1 MNTVDFLQLWLSAQR
16 VRYSSVGGE
25 NHGYKNPAPCLVL
38 KNGEVLSIQ
47 AGETL
52 SSYPK
57 EVFGPYTSVEVLFKH
72 NRESTL
78 EWKEFVFG
86 GYLNHIHDYEDEPF
100 GWVDI
105 NKLSAFIDYCGGIA
119 IAQTIE
125 RIKAKSQE
133 AL

>member
-1 MNTVDFLQLWLSAQR
+1 M
-16 VRYSSVGGE
+16 
-25 NHGYKNPAPCLVL
+25 
-38 KNGEVLSIQ
+38 LSIQ

-57 EVFGPYTSVEVLFKH
+57 EVFGPYTSVEVLFKL

-86 GYLNHIHDYEDEPF
+86 GYLNHIHEHEHEPF
-100 GWVDI
+100 AWVDI
-105 NKLSAFIDYCGGIA
+105 DKLSAFIDCCGGIA